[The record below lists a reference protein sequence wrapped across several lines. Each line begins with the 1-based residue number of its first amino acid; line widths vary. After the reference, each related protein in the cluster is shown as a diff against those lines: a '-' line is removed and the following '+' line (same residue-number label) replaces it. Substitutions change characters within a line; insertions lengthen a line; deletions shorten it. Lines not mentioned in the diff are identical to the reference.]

1 MKRKKENTVSKTMKK
16 LEKITQPKINED
28 EIRKKVKN
36 NADLNEVNHEL
47 LKKNMKILTNIFQI
61 EENK

>member
-47 LKKNMKILTNIFQI
+47 LKKNMKILTNIF
-61 EENK
+61 